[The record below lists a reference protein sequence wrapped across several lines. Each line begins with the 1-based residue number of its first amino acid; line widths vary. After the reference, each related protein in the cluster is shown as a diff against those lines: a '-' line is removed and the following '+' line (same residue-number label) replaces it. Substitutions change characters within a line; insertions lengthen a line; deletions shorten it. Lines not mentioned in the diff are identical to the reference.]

1 MIIVDV
7 LKEISTVMDSL
18 FDFVV
23 NDEFLSK
30 DFECYLQN
38 NNYEIQTSSE
48 FNNVLTEY
56 LLDKK
61 TRAGV
66 GVLDYYRE
74 KTKNNSSIIEAFK
87 NSYEGIFKI
96 NKISNNTFD
105 VYSLINE
112 QDMTLL
118 SLVKAT
124 SLRGVGRCD
133 FLHARIIEYENV
145 FYILEIFDI
154 IGSNYTQKAY
164 QNAIRMLIEKP
175 RKLVW
180 KNEQKLNQI
189 KEESKKM
196 YECFK
201 KTFKKDTL
209 IVTNKCADN
218 IIANFN
224 LIYENKTDEFK
235 EKIEGLEEYS
245 YFKVEEFEDDNFIL
259 NASGGFSSHKSLY
272 DIGLMVDLNSG
283 FFAIPFL
290 GTFNK
295 IFEDKSQVKN
305 YKKCILEFLFDD
317 KIPPIVFIKHKNVLD
332 IINPILKEN
341 GIKEVGSVDELI
353 KIFKSEWE
361 NNYGFSSIEALY
373 NSKLF
378 SEYLGFTN

>member
-1 MIIVDV
+1 MK
-7 LKEISTVMDSL
+7 LFKKL
-18 FDFVV
+18 FDHEYKELKRFEALAREVDAL
-23 NDEFLSK
+23 DEEYSKLS
-30 DFECYLQN
+30 DADL
-38 NNYEIQTSSE
+38 
-48 FNNVLTEY
+48 
-56 LLDKK
+56 
-61 TRAGV
+61 
-66 GVLDYYRE
+66 
-74 KTKNNSSIIEAFK
+74 
-87 NSYEGIFKI
+87 
-96 NKISNNTFD
+96 
-105 VYSLINE
+105 
-112 QDMTLL
+112 
-118 SLVKAT
+118 KA
-124 SLRGVGRCD
+124 
-133 FLHARIIEYENV
+133 
-145 FYILEIFDI
+145 
-154 IGSNYTQKAY
+154 
-164 QNAIRMLIEKP
+164 
-175 RKLVW
+175 
-180 KNEQKLNQI
+180 
-189 KEESKKM
+189 
-196 YECFK
+196 
-201 KTFKKDTL
+201 
-209 IVTNKCADN
+209 
-218 IIANFN
+218 
-224 LIYENKTDEFK
+224 KTDEFK